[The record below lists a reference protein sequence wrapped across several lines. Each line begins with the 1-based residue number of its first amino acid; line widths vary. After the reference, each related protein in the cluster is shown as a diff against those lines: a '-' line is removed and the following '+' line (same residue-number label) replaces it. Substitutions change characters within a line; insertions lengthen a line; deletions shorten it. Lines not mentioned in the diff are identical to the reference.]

1 MALVKMTS
9 EQAKAQGKI
18 DREQI
23 GAMTEADI
31 ARFNAEDGF
40 DPDDTLK
47 GLRRVHGPEEIRAKA
62 GVTQAEMAQRLGVPL
77 KTWRNWEQGRVTL
90 EPSVRALLAL
100 VNDDPER
107 AFAILDPA
115 GAMLGMHRR

>member
-40 DPDDTLK
+40 DPDDTLE
-47 GLRRVHGPEEIRAKA
+47 GYGVSTVQRRSVP
-62 GVTQAEMAQRLGVPL
+62 RLG
-77 KTWRNWEQGRVTL
+77 
-90 EPSVRALLAL
+90 
-100 VNDDPER
+100 
-107 AFAILDPA
+107 
-115 GAMLGMHRR
+115 